1 MISASDL
8 VCCILKEKKK
18 AFFLNSGVKLRKEIE
33 FAFSG
38 FCLFVCLFRY
48 CFFCK
53 PLFGCGENKGKI
65 KSF

>member
-38 FCLFVCLFRY
+38 FCLFVCLFV
-48 CFFCK
+48 
-53 PLFGCGENKGKI
+53 
-65 KSF
+65 